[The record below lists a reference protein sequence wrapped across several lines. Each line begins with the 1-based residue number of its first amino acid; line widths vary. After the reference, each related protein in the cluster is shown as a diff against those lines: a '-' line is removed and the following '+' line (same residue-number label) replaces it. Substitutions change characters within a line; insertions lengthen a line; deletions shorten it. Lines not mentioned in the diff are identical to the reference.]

1 MTQFPPQFCLEGK
14 QERGKQKIIFFL
26 ILGGHDQHIQKVHKA
41 LLYEVGNQRLIS
53 SLSRNMKLR
62 KRTQPNP
69 LKDTSFLIKLH
80 PIPSPL
86 EVTTVMT
93 PNNHF
98 LAFSLWFSTIGI
110 GISLKIIVKLLAF
123 ALYKWNYTVYRGF
136 VSHLSVDTM

>member
-1 MTQFPPQFCLEGK
+1 MLWGGRWEGGSCLGTHVRIK
-14 QERGKQKIIFFL
+14 DFKI
-26 ILGGHDQHIQKVHKA
+26 KKK
-41 LLYEVGNQRLIS
+41 
-53 SLSRNMKLR
+53 RNMKLR

-69 LKDTSFLIKLH
+69 SKDTSFLIKLH

-93 PNNHF
+93 SNNHF

>member
-93 PNNHF
+93 PNIHF
-98 LAFSLWFSTIGI
+98 LGFSLWFSSIGI

-123 ALYKWNYTVYRGF
+123 ALYKWHYTVYRGF